1 MKRIL
6 HAEESDSRHRD
17 MFFLKIQNHQ
27 NASLKTN
34 DWIADAGEN
43 WDKEFDKEIS
53 GFGIRQL
60 RGLAFSSR
68 LSSYDNAE
76 WNFAQLQVSA
86 F

>member
-1 MKRIL
+1 MSKK
-6 HAEESDSRHRD
+6 ESDSRHRGV
-17 MFFLKIQNHQ
+17 FFLKILNRQKG
-27 NASLKTN
+27 SLETN
-34 DWIADAGEN
+34 NWVAIAGEN

-68 LSSYDNAE
+68 LSFYDNAE
-76 WNFAQLQVSA
+76 WNLAQLQVSI